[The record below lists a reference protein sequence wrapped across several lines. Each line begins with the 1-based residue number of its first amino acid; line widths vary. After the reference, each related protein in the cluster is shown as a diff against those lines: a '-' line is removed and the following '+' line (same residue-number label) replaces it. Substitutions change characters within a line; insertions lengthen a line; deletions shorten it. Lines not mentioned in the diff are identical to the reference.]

1 VSRHGQLSK
10 LQRRSIRQ
18 KASDSAL
25 TDLVKFGGWGSECRG
40 ESKGRGGLREDDSS
54 VGLPPQ
60 IPPLGPLACLC
71 SFMATM
77 LVRL

>member
-1 VSRHGQLSK
+1 MPDLQAMEQDLWQEYWEK
-10 LQRRSIRQ
+10 LADEENAINPDDEGNQ
-18 KASDSAL
+18 KA
-25 TDLVKFGGWGSECRG
+25 E
-40 ESKGRGGLREDDSS
+40 EDDSS

-60 IPPLGPLACLC
+60 IPPLGHLACLC